1 MDKVVDPWSGVDSHD
16 SDLLA
21 RTSKV
26 FEDNFVSKH
35 SDKLPDSA
43 QYLASL
49 ENKLARIK
57 SGKGCKKT
65 EGKELI
71 KSLEESSDS
80 CMYRL
85 IAGDTYSLTEE
96 DLLLEAPVGD
106 SLSTKWLRSQVNPEQ
121 ALTVGEL
128 VELVKA
134 DYLAQNCSDTETV
147 DKSD

>member
-1 MDKVVDPWSGVDSHD
+1 
-16 SDLLA
+16 
-21 RTSKV
+21 
-26 FEDNFVSKH
+26 
-35 SDKLPDSA
+35 
-43 QYLASL
+43 
-49 ENKLARIK
+49 
-57 SGKGCKKT
+57 
-65 EGKELI
+65 
-71 KSLEESSDS
+71 
-80 CMYRL
+80 MYRL

-147 DKSD
+147 DKSGKS